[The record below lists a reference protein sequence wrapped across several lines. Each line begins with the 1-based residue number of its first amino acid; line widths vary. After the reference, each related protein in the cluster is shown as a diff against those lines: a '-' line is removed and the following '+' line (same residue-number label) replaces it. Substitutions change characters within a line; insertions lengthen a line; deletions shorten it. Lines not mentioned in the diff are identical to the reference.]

1 MNKLFLYLFKIT
13 EKFIH
18 PEYDSPARA
27 NDVALLKLETPAVMG
42 KTLSPACLP
51 DQVVM
56 TSKNLDRRINFKAIC
71 KRVTLET
78 QAHSLRVLTV
88 FLAGK
93 SF

>member
-1 MNKLFLYLFKIT
+1 M
-13 EKFIH
+13 
-18 PEYDSPARA
+18 
-27 NDVALLKLETPAVMG
+27 LKLETPAVMG
-42 KTLSPACLP
+42 KTVSAACLP

-56 TSKNLDRRINFKAIC
+56 TSKNLGRRMNFKAIC

-78 QAHSLRVLTV
+78 QARSLRVLTV